1 MSYGFCKTI
10 PTHDSTYNDDRQGA
24 PNMKTLTIAFAA
36 ATLLGAGT
44 AAAKES
50 INVGMCVSWPGYAM
64 LQVANQKGLL
74 PDYDLRITNFEDPLG
89 GHAALAAGQIDVYGC
104 TADYVPVA
112 VDAGLNAVNVAYL
125 NPSYGVDHVILAA
138 GVTPDALKGKKVAA
152 PQAYI
157 GQLLMGLW
165 LDRQGIAPGDVTW
178 VNLNADEAV
187 GPMLSGDLAAAY
199 MYEPWIS
206 KVLEAAPGAQS
217 VVNTTDAEM
226 LKTGIFMDSLYMN
239 KDFIANKREA
249 ALAVLKAEWEARGYW
264 HANVAEVNA
273 LMADYLQW
281 PVDDINA
288 VIGTNGKSLDG
299 GIYMFDFDESA
310 RTCGVLEGAPPF
322 DLPNGS
328 MAGSVALTN
337 EWWIKLGLMQNSIDP
352 AAGIDCSLM
361 GDLVQQGYRQSFAA
375 N

>member
-1 MSYGFCKTI
+1 
-10 PTHDSTYNDDRQGA
+10 
-24 PNMKTLTIAFAA
+24 MKTKTLPLALAA
-36 ATLLGAGT
+36 VLLGTGA
-44 AAAKES
+44 AAAKDT
-50 INVGMCVSWPGYAM
+50 INVGICVSWPGYAM
-64 LQVANQKGLL
+64 LEVAKEKALL
-74 PDYDLRITNFEDPLG
+74 PGYDLNITNFEDPLG

-104 TADYVPVA
+104 TADYVPVS
-112 VDAGLNAVNVAYL
+112 VEAGLNEVNVAYL

-138 GVTPDALKGKKVAA
+138 GVEPGDLKGKKVAA

-206 KVLEAAPGAQS
+206 KVLAAAPGAKS
-217 VVNTTDAEM
+217 VVNTTDPEM

-239 KDFIANKREA
+239 KDFIATKRDA
-249 ALAVLKAEWEARGYW
+249 ALAVLKAEWDARGYW
-264 HANVAEVNA
+264 HDHVAEVNA

-281 PVDDINA
+281 PLDDINA
-288 VIGTNGKSLDG
+288 VIGTDGKSLDG
-299 GIYMFDFDESA
+299 GIYVFDFDESA
-310 RTCGVLEGAPPF
+310 RTCGVLAGEPPF
-322 DLPNGS
+322 GLPNGS
-328 MAGSVALTN
+328 MPGSVALTN
-337 EWWIKLGLMQNSIDP
+337 DWWIKLGLMETKIDP

-361 GDLVQQGYRQSFAA
+361 GDLVAQGYRQSFGA

>member
-1 MSYGFCKTI
+1 
-10 PTHDSTYNDDRQGA
+10 
-24 PNMKTLTIAFAA
+24 MKKLTVAL
-36 ATLLGAGT
+36 ATAVLGAG
-44 AAAKES
+44 AASAAET

-64 LQVANQKGLL
+64 LEVAKQKNLL
-74 PDYDLRITNFEDPLG
+74 PGYELNITNFEDPLG

-112 VDAGLNAVNVAYL
+112 VDAGLNEVNVAYL

-138 GVTPDALKGKKVAA
+138 GMETEMLKGKKVAA

-165 LDRQGIAPGDVTW
+165 LDRQGIAPDDVTW

-187 GPMLSGDLAAAY
+187 GPMLSGDLSAAY
-199 MYEPWIS
+199 MYEPWIL
-206 KVLEAAPGAQS
+206 KVLEAAPGAKS
-217 VVNTTDAEM
+217 VVNTTDPDM

-239 KDFIANKREA
+239 KDFIASRRDA

-264 HANVAEVNA
+264 HDNVAETNA

-288 VIGTNGKSLDG
+288 VIGTDGKSLDG

-310 RTCGVLEGAPPF
+310 RTCGVLEGEPPF
-322 DLPNGS
+322 GLPNGS

-337 EWWIKLGLMQNSIDP
+337 EWWIKLGLMKNTIDP
-352 AAGIDCSLM
+352 AQGIDCSLM
-361 GDLVQQGYRQSFAA
+361 GDLVAQGYRQSFAA

>member
-1 MSYGFCKTI
+1 
-10 PTHDSTYNDDRQGA
+10 
-24 PNMKTLTIAFAA
+24 MKKLTVAL
-36 ATLLGAGT
+36 ATAVLGAG
-44 AAAKES
+44 AASAAET

-64 LQVANQKGLL
+64 LEVAKQKNLL
-74 PDYDLRITNFEDPLG
+74 PGYELNITNFEDPLG

-112 VDAGLNAVNVAYL
+112 VDAGLNEVNVAYL

-138 GVTPDALKGKKVAA
+138 GVEPEMLKGKKVAA

-165 LDRQGIAPGDVTW
+165 LDRQGIAPDDVTW

-187 GPMLSGDLAAAY
+187 GPMLSGDLSAAY

-206 KVLEAAPGAQS
+206 KVLEAAPGAKS
-217 VVNTTDAEM
+217 VVNTTDPDM

-239 KDFIANKREA
+239 KDFIASRRDA

-264 HANVAEVNA
+264 HDNVAETNA

-288 VIGTNGKSLDG
+288 VIGTDGKSLDG

-310 RTCGVLEGAPPF
+310 RTCGVLEGEPPF
-322 DLPNGS
+322 GLPNGS

-337 EWWIKLGLMQNSIDP
+337 EWWVKLGLMKNTIDP
-352 AAGIDCSLM
+352 AQGIDCSLM
-361 GDLVQQGYRQSFAA
+361 GDLVAQGYRQSFAA